1 MMEAKHNIKSFFSFA
16 DWLEKP
22 YIYNIYVRI
31 TLDEKSKYE
40 SLTRMKMLERILSFY
55 LQDPSIILA
64 VCSQEEMDILKQ
76 IVENKKIEVPFPSQG
91 KQNEELIGLNNK
103 LLVLE
108 NYDGKTKKDVYTI
121 PIELEASIVSA
132 ISQIDSGKS
141 KKRERIVSLIL
152 AMLQLYGM
160 IEKEDLYGLL
170 CSHVSSLSKEEF
182 EEIVSHRIL
191 TQDYYILEIE
201 FINEVKTFI
210 TDEDI
215 DMEYIE
221 QSELIFELPY
231 NELSEMELMK
241 LRKHRINMN
250 DTVIAS
256 NMKVIANYF
265 EAEAVEAIKDEILY
279 CVNFDH
285 NVEHLL
291 AKLFDISQ
299 ILIWQ
304 KQNIDGI
311 VFFQL
316 VEAISTIV
324 ANTNSWKF
332 RGYSLNELNEMVDM
346 ANEEYEKKIPA
357 TKKKERSSRADD
369 IIKIDFSKRK
379 E

>member
-1 MMEAKHNIKSFFSFA
+1 METKHNIKSFFSFA

-22 YIYNIYVRI
+22 YIYHTYVRL
-31 TLDEKSKYE
+31 TLDEKSNYE
-40 SLTRMKMLERILSFY
+40 SLTRMKMLERILKFY
-55 LQDPSIILA
+55 SEDPSIILA
-64 VCSQEEMDILKQ
+64 VCSQEEMDILKR
-76 IVENKKIEVPFPSQG
+76 IVEAKKIEVPFPLKG
-91 KQNEELIGLNNK
+91 KQNEELIGLNHK

-108 NYDGKTKKDVYTI
+108 NYDRKTKQDVYTI

-132 ISQIDSGKS
+132 ISQIDRGKS

-170 CSHVSSLSKEEF
+170 CSHVSSLSKEEL
-182 EEIVSHRIL
+182 EEIISHRIL
-191 TQDYYILEIE
+191 TKDYYILEIE
-201 FINEVKTFI
+201 FLDEVKTFI

-221 QSELIFELPY
+221 QSELIFEIPY
-231 NELSEMELMK
+231 NELSEMELLT

-250 DTVIAS
+250 DMVIAS
-256 NMKVIANYF
+256 NMKVIANFF
-265 EAEAVEAIKDEILY
+265 EEDAIEAIVDEILY
-279 CVNFDH
+279 CVNFDQ

-291 AKLFDISQ
+291 AKFYDISQ
-299 ILIWQ
+299 IMIWQ
-304 KQNIDGI
+304 KQKIDGM

-324 ANTNSWKF
+324 ANTHSWKF
-332 RGYSLNELNEMVDM
+332 RGYSLNEINEMVDM
-346 ANEEYEKKIPA
+346 ANEEYGKKIAVTEKKES
-357 TKKKERSSRADD
+357 TSRKDD
-369 IIKIDFSKRK
+369 IIKIDFSKPK